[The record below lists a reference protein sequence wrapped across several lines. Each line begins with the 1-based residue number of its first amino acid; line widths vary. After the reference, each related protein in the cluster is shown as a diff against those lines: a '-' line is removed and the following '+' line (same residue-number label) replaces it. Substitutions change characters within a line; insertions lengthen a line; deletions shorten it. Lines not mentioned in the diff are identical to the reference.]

1 MELQNIRGNFFLNNK
16 SILSAVVFA
25 KFGDKLTEFELR
37 GVCDV
42 NITSVKI

>member
-1 MELQNIRGNFFLNNK
+1 MELQNIRRNFFLNNK
-16 SILSAVVFA
+16 SILSAAFFA

-37 GVCDV
+37 GGYDV